1 MPRSLLKHLIS
12 VAWILLFNSA
22 VSVHVSQAYR
32 KTEQTSERMSRIL
45 YASLIVLSF
54 QMVFNLDRVA
64 AVIAILANIS
74 GLDPS
79 SETIAPHIYEH
90 SNIMYTERG
99 ENCPRA
105 SSSK

>member
-45 YASLIVLSF
+45 DASLIVLSF

-79 SETIAPHIYEH
+79 SETIASRYLKFF
-90 SNIMYTERG
+90 TV
-99 ENCPRA
+99 
-105 SSSK
+105 SSFLHLL

>member
-45 YASLIVLSF
+45 DASLIVLSF

-74 GLDPS
+74 GLDQIKWGGKKSTEKSNCLARALVAYPS
-79 SETIAPHIYEH
+79 I
-90 SNIMYTERG
+90 NVQ
-99 ENCPRA
+99 
-105 SSSK
+105 K

>member
-12 VAWILLFNSA
+12 VAWILLVNSA

-45 YASLIVLSF
+45 DASLIVLSF

-64 AVIAILANIS
+64 VKI
-74 GLDPS
+74 
-79 SETIAPHIYEH
+79 
-90 SNIMYTERG
+90 
-99 ENCPRA
+99 
-105 SSSK
+105 